1 MFLTLKLIFNFLC
14 QICGVMFRA
23 LMFSESIQLWYKHC
37 SSVSINYFSL
47 VLIICSNNF
56 TIQLVRKLVYNL
68 WSLSCLFLSCVLGS
82 LLLLSPQSFF
92 PWFIIDFKQ
101 LGVLLVYCL
110 LAGKYQQIGWAVPPP
125 PMYLS
130 VILAY
135 FSPRHWVVFLDAT
148 DTSIFLNDIYW
159 VVAWTERDSAHILAM
174 KRVMSNG
181 VWFIV
186 WFLRGI

>member
-1 MFLTLKLIFNFLC
+1 MEEYFIVSVIIKDDNPCSSLMCIIVSTLTYFRKYSLFQQKPVCSYLIKCVFVKKSNLMFLTLKLIFNFLC

-92 PWFIIDFKQ
+92 P
-101 LGVLLVYCL
+101 
-110 LAGKYQQIGWAVPPP
+110 
-125 PMYLS
+125 
-130 VILAY
+130 
-135 FSPRHWVVFLDAT
+135 
-148 DTSIFLNDIYW
+148 
-159 VVAWTERDSAHILAM
+159 
-174 KRVMSNG
+174 
-181 VWFIV
+181 
-186 WFLRGI
+186 